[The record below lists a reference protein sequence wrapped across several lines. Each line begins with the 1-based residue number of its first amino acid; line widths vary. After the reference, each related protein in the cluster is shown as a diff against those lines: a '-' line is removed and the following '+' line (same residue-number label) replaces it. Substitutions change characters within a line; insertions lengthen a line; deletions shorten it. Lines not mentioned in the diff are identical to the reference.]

1 MFLPP
6 IHTADHLTH
15 CQRFCLHFRHRCR
28 FCTKHV
34 SRFTPS
40 YTGLQ
45 GTAPCDLET
54 ISYPRTVLIKGRV
67 DRCGPQL
74 VPGSGEGQNTRNK
87 STVGAEADRQ
97 STAKVAGS
105 RRHSVSRAL
114 FAQGCSCPLKRRRL
128 VLVPV
133 WFQLGVRLIR
143 LPLISRTS
151 AYRMAPGS
159 SA

>member
-1 MFLPP
+1 MFLSPYL
-6 IHTADHLTH
+6 TTDHLTH
-15 CQRFCLHFRHRCR
+15 CQRFCLHFRIGADSAPNTYRGS
-28 FCTKHV
+28 
-34 SRFTPS
+34 SRLKRDCKEQT
-40 YTGLQ
+40 L
-45 GTAPCDLET
+45 CDLET
-54 ISYPRTVLIKGRV
+54 IAYPRTVLIKGRV

-87 STVGAEADRQ
+87 SIIGAEADRQ

-114 FAQGCSCPLKRRRL
+114 FAQGCSCPSKRRRL

-133 WFQLGVRLIR
+133 WLQLDVRLIR
-143 LPLISRTS
+143 LPLISRTFS
-151 AYRMAPGS
+151 GRMAPCS